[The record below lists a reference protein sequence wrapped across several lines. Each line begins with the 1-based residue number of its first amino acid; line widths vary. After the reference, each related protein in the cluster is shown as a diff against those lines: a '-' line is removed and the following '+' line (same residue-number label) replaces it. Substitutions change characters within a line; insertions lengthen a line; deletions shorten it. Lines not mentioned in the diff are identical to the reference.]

1 MNNRF
6 IKIITPLALLA
17 ILALQGVWL
26 YNTYSFY
33 KEECKKKIEENFY
46 VAFETEVFERE
57 KQKGDKV
64 PTDDSMEIDFDQGR
78 LFLPKAINTILTLEM
93 DLPIVLSDLDSLF
106 QNSMGDSADD
116 LSYLLMHVDSLG
128 NVREWISRGIDTDN
142 ISERKIYYTN
152 SVPLLANNDTESV
165 KIYVDVPNKMIFQS
179 MGLLLIASGII
190 VLIIAYCFV
199 WQIRTIMRQ
208 NKIATIRQDFTYAM
222 IHDMKTPITTIV
234 MGIQALK
241 SGKLDEKPGVKN
253 EYFDIINQESHNLLN
268 LTNKILGIAKLEEKK
283 IKLDKEK
290 IPLSKFMESITNKYK
305 MEVHK
310 NVNFSI
316 ELNNVEY
323 MWADPEYLKE
333 AVSNLLDNAIK
344 YSEDTVNININ
355 CSEANGILKIKI
367 KDDGFGIS
375 LKDQKRIFDKFERG
389 SKSRHKISGFGLGL
403 NYVYQITEAHGGTL
417 EVNSVEGVY
426 SEFIINI
433 PDRND

>member
-6 IKIITPLALLA
+6 IKIVTPLALLA
-17 ILALQGVWL
+17 VLALQGVWL

-57 KQKGDKV
+57 KRDGHKIPSEALIEVDYN
-64 PTDDSMEIDFDQGR
+64 QGG
-78 LFLPKAINTILTLEM
+78 LFLAKAINTLLTLEA
-93 DLPIVLSDLDSLF
+93 PVVLSDLDSIF
-106 QNSMGDSADD
+106 QSNMGDSADN
-116 LSYLLMHVDSLG
+116 LSYLLIHVDSLG
-128 NVREWISRGIDTDN
+128 NVRDWIDRGIDTNN
-142 ISERKIYYTN
+142 ISERKMYYTN
-152 SVPLLANNDTESV
+152 SIPLLTNNDTESV

-234 MGIQALK
+234 MGIQALR
-241 SGKLDEKPGVKN
+241 SGKLDEKPSVKN

-316 ELNNVEY
+316 ELNNVDY
-323 MWADPEYLKE
+323 IWADPEYLKE

-344 YSEDTVNININ
+344 YSKDTVNININ

-367 KDDGFGIS
+367 KDDGFGIP

-417 EVNSVEGVY
+417 EVNSVEEVY

-433 PDRND
+433 PDQNG